1 MVTRN
6 NLYRFASLLSAAVM
20 LFSCSGTIDPGDG
33 LGGGENNGNVDN
45 SGTGNN
51 GGGQLVPKEL
61 VVTADKKFVQTF
73 DGDFVTLT
81 VTLGEETLTDG
92 VTFYDADDNEIPVEN
107 FKFMTDKAGEHKIFA
122 AYGTYFSQ
130 PVTVTAVAVAIP
142 ESPLDKSP
150 ENVNF
155 RPRVLMTQFTTTGCS
170 YCPQMKIL
178 LKKALTGDYLEKVVK
193 VDCHSLIINNR
204 NDPAYVDL
212 EDFQDQCRV
221 SGLPSVNLDMN
232 QTDGNYLMPTIQMQ
246 EYIDSWIAFK
256 DGKAAGISVNS
267 VSTDS
272 QIVTKV
278 TVKAAETGTYRVGL
292 MLLEDNIVAD
302 PKLDQTQLG
311 SGVEDWMNTHNSV
324 VRYMD
329 SKYPSGSGFS
339 YYGHSLGEIAKG
351 ATSDYLFILDLPSI
365 WDAGSLKAEHNKSTW
380 AKTWVKEELHLAV
393 FVTTV
398 GTDGKNE
405 FYYVSNVV
413 DCPID
418 GETPFEYK

>member
-45 SGTGNN
+45 PGTGNN

-81 VTLGEETLTDG
+81 VTLGEEILTDG

-155 RPRVLMTQFTTTGCS
+155 RQRVLLTQFTTTGCTW
-170 YCPQMKIL
+170 CPSMKL
-178 LKKALTGDYLEKVVK
+178 VLKDALDATYSEKVVK
-193 VDCHSLIINNR
+193 VDCHSSTMGR
-204 NDPAYVDL
+204 NDPAYVNL
-212 EDFQDQCRV
+212 KEFEEQCD
-221 SGLPSVNLDMN
+221 GLLPSVNLDMIETTGYY
-232 QTDGNYLMPTIQMQ
+232 QAWGTDGSAVQGM
-246 EYIDSWIAFK
+246 IDKWYDFK

-267 VSTDS
+267 VASDD
-272 QIVTKV
+272 QIVAKV
-278 TVKAAETGTYRVGL
+278 TVKAAETGTYRVGI
-292 MLLEDNIVAD
+292 MLLEDNIVANAS
-302 PKLDQTQLG
+302 QTQQG
-311 SGVEDWMNTHNSV
+311 SGAADWMNTHNSI

-329 SKYPSGSGFS
+329 SKYASGSGS
-339 YYGHSLGEIAKG
+339 RYYGHSLGEIAKG
-351 ATSDYLFILDLPSI
+351 ETSDYVFILDLPSI
-365 WDAGSLKAEHNKSTW
+365 WDAGSLKAEQNACTW

-413 DCPID
+413 DCPIN
-418 GETPFEYK
+418 GATPFEYK